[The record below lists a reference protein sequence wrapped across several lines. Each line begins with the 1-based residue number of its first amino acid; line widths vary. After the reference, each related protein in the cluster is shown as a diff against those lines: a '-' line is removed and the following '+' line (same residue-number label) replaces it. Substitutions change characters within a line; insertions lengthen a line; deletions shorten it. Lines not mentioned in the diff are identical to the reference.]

1 MNIFAQCIT
10 DVALCY
16 SSFLD
21 ASVINCS
28 SPSSNRFSHSG
39 SFPQLQFNPSSTG
52 SSTYQLGISM
62 SEDDQ
67 AKASNDENGVVSLV
81 TGTIVITLKK
91 CFKKTK
97 FFKLLLSCF
106 R

>member
-91 CFKKTK
+91 CFKKK
-97 FFKLLLSCF
+97 N
-106 R
+106 